1 MKPALLDRCRRGLA
15 VTAAAYLALLPT
27 NAISFWRSL
36 AFGIAAALALGL
48 VAAARR
54 GRGPRIAS
62 PGGAIV
68 ATLLAWSLWCVA
80 SLAWSIDRPFSLG
93 ELKSDLAWNLL
104 TGVTFYV
111 ATVAGGTRV
120 LFGAAL
126 AGLAFWPALA
136 VGLALSSAG
145 WNARL
150 AHMGVVAYSTYLA
163 TMAPLLLLL
172 AWRPP
177 LGWGTRWQSG
187 AVALL
192 LLALVIVTARL
203 SDNRIVWLAL
213 GAAVLVLVVTARP
226 AVAHARAL
234 LAAVMLV
241 TMFGALFIDAMRD
254 RAHNG
259 HPARTT
265 VEDTLLRDQ
274 RLAIWRHATEH
285 VGERPWMGYGYG
297 RLILRDALRADTG
310 NRLLTHAHNM
320 FLSQAVQTGL
330 VGTAL
335 LLALLG
341 ALAARYAAMLR
352 PGDETLRRI
361 GALGLAVLAAF
372 VVKNLTDDFYFR
384 ANAKLLFAV
393 NAMLLGAAVLRE
405 RELGADAGGRV
416 RDAA

>member
-15 VTAAAYLALLPT
+15 VAAAAYLALLPT

-36 AFGIAAALALGL
+36 AFVIAAALALGL
-48 VAAARR
+48 MAAALR
-54 GRGPRIAS
+54 GRAPRMPS
-62 PGGAIV
+62 PGGAVV
-68 ATLLAWSLWCVA
+68 ATLLVWSLWCVA
-80 SLAWSIDRPFSLG
+80 SLAWSIDRPFSLA

-111 ATVAGGTRV
+111 ATLAGGTRV

-163 TMAPLLLLL
+163 TLAPLLLLL

-177 LGWGTRWQSG
+177 LGWSTRWQAS
-187 AVALL
+187 AVALTMFAL
-192 LLALVIVTARL
+192 LVVTARL

-213 GAAVLVLVVTARP
+213 GAAVLVLVVTLRP
-226 AVAHARAL
+226 AIAHGRTL
-234 LAAVMLV
+234 LATAIVV
-241 TMFGALFIDAMRD
+241 AAFGALFVDAMRD
-254 RAHNG
+254 RARDVY
-259 HPARTT
+259 PPRTT
-265 VEDTLLRDQ
+265 LEDTLLRDP
-274 RLAIWRHATEH
+274 RLAIWRHAAGH
-285 VGERPWMGYGYG
+285 VSERPWTGYGYG
-297 RLILRDALRADTG
+297 RLILRDELRANTG
-310 NRLLTHAHNM
+310 DRLLTHAHNM
-320 FLSQAVQTGL
+320 LLNQAVQTGL

-335 LLALLG
+335 LVALLG

-352 PGDETLRRI
+352 VGDATLRRI

-372 VVKNLTDDFYFR
+372 VVKNLTDDFFFR

-405 RELGADAGGRV
+405 RELVARQ
-416 RDAA
+416 